1 MSQNSPAH
9 TRVILL
15 ACSALA
21 LVLLPFWSS
30 DQYQLH
36 LAALIAVYWVLIAG
50 LNLVVGYTGQLSIGH
65 VGLLSI
71 GAYAFCILA
80 GKMGLN
86 PYLAVVVSGG
96 LGGLCGLALGLP
108 SLRLPGFYFAMA
120 TMAFALIVNEVI
132 LAQVDL
138 TGGGV
143 GLVGPLFPEPFDSPA
158 GFYYLSLA
166 IAAVVTLLTWNVAR
180 SMWGRALISV
190 RDNPVTALSV
200 GVPVFRA
207 KLVVFVFS
215 GVTAGVAGALFASL
229 QSYITPETF
238 VFDLSMFFF
247 VCIIIGGR
255 GSILGPLLG
264 TVVLTALPEMVAS
277 LAKLG
282 NFFYG
287 LLLLIVVL
295 VIPEGIGRMLEKV
308 YERFRPRRVQ
318 SVAISPE
325 LERLGRSIAN
335 GASAQPATKTDASRP
350 GAALR
355 AVGIGK
361 QFGGL
366 VALDDVSLTLLPGQ
380 VHGLIGPNG
389 SGKTTML
396 NLLSGYYEPSS
407 GKVSYLHQEIGKA
420 TVQERARM
428 GVARTFQK
436 PRLLP
441 DLSVLDNVMLGSWT
455 HSKAGFM
462 DSALGLPAVRAEDLR
477 LREQAIELLHGV
489 GLGAVMHWR
498 ANLLDH
504 AQQRFLE
511 IARGLALKPRFILLD
526 EPAGGLTGVEI
537 EHLGA
542 VIRAIRNAGIGVL
555 LVEHHTDFV
564 FRVCDHVTA
573 LNVGRMIMHGKPE
586 EVRNDPEVI
595 RVYLGA

>member
-1 MSQNSPAH
+1 MTLTHPSQKRA
-9 TRVILL
+9 V
-15 ACSALA
+15 ALA
-21 LVLLPFWSS
+21 VAACALLLLPFWAA

-71 GAYAFCILA
+71 GSYAFCILVGKWGLDPYTSTAVA
-80 GKMGLN
+80 GM
-86 PYLAVVVSGG
+86 

-108 SLRLPGFYFAMA
+108 SRRLPGFSFAMA
-120 TMAFALIVNEVI
+120 TMAFALIVNEII
-132 LAQVDL
+132 LAQVGL

-143 GLVGPLFPEPFDSPA
+143 GLMGPLYPEPFDSPA
-158 GFYYLSLA
+158 GFYYLTLL
-166 IAAVVTLLTWNVAR
+166 IAAFVTLLTWNIAR
-180 SMWGRALISV
+180 SMWGRGLMAV
-190 RDNPVTALSV
+190 RDNPVTAQSV

-215 GVTAGVAGALFASL
+215 GVTAGVSGALFASL

-264 TVVLTALPEMVAS
+264 TVVLTALPDMVAS

-287 LLLLIVVL
+287 LLLLVVVL
-295 VIPEGIGRMLEKV
+295 LIPEGIGRMLEKL
-308 YERFRPRRVQ
+308 YEKFRPRKQQ
-318 SVAISPE
+318 SVAIAPE
-325 LERLGRSIAN
+325 LGRLEAAIVSAIAVA
-335 GASAQPATKTDASRP
+335 GHPDARNP

-355 AVGIGK
+355 AIDISK

-366 VALDDVSLTLLPGQ
+366 VALDGVSITLTPGR

-396 NLLSGYYEPSS
+396 NMLCGYYQPTKGSVNFRH
-407 GKVSYLHQEIGKA
+407 KDIGNA
-420 TVQERARM
+420 PVQERARM
-428 GVARTFQK
+428 GIARTFQK

-441 DLSVLDNVMLGSWT
+441 DLTVLENVMLGAWQ
-455 HSKAGFM
+455 HSRAGFV
-462 DSALGLPAVRAEDLR
+462 DAAFGLPSVRAEDMQI
-477 LREQAIELLHGV
+477 RERAAELLCGV

-511 IARGLALKPRFILLD
+511 IARGLALGPQFILLD

-537 EHLGA
+537 DQLGT
-542 VIRAIRNAGIGVL
+542 VIRTIRKAGVGVL

-564 FRVCDHVTA
+564 FRVCDDVTA
-573 LNVGRMIMHGKPE
+573 LNVGRMIRHGSPGD
-586 EVRNDPEVI
+586 VRHDPEVI